1 MISQELTSQKTR
13 ATTTE
18 EMKKDNWEEELDNTE
33 YMVDL
38 LFETSLSVSQI
49 AKEIG
54 WPIAKVN
61 QRINQL
67 GLSWLKE
74 SRKKV
79 SRGQTALTN
88 IMKKLLPGEKIV
100 NEYYIDDKLR
110 LDVYCPSYQLAAEY
124 HGRQHFHYTSKFYE
138 SKYEFEE
145 AQKRD
150 AKKIEICKEKGI
162 ALIVVRYNDQLT
174 EDSVYNR
181 MLTAIRESPHIKEQK
196 IKNNLYTS
204 DYYLESKKR
213 LSEQRKKTYRLM
225 KERKKNDNRDS

>member
-1 MISQELTSQKTR
+1 MIAIPNLNTK
-13 ATTTE
+13 
-18 EMKKDNWEEELDNTE
+18 EMKKDNWEEELDDTE

-54 WPIAKVN
+54 WPVYKVN

-88 IMKKLLPGEKIV
+88 IMKKLLPSEKIV
-100 NEYYIDDKLR
+100 NEFYLDDKLR
-110 LDVYCPSYQLAAEY
+110 LDVYCPSYKLAAEY
-124 HGRQHFHYTSKFYE
+124 HGRQHFFYTSKFYE

-145 AQKRD
+145 AKKRD
-150 AKKIEICKEKGI
+150 EKKVQLCKERGI
-162 ALIVVRYNDQLT
+162 ALIVIRYNDDLT

-181 MLTAIRESPHIKEQK
+181 MLDAIREAPFVKEKKEKNK
-196 IKNNLYTS
+196 IYSS
-204 DYYLESKKR
+204 DFYLESKKR
-213 LSEQRKKTYRLM
+213 LSEQRKKNYRAM
-225 KERKKNDNRDS
+225 KDRKKNDNGDS